1 MNLRINGTEK
11 EIDGGPGALLV
22 YVLRDELGMT
32 GTKIG
37 CAAGIC
43 GSCTV
48 LVDGVATRSCITP
61 LTLVE
66 GKEITTI
73 EGLATENADGTLTL
87 HPVQQAF
94 IDAQVPQCGW
104 CMSGQIMT
112 AAAFLQ
118 QNPAPS
124 EDDVIEAMGENY
136 CRCGC
141 YHRIRQA
148 VVAAA
153 ETMTV
158 AGIPAEVSA

>member
-73 EGLATENADGTLTL
+73 EGLARDGALD
-87 HPVQQAF
+87 PVQQAF
-94 IDAQVPQCGW
+94 IEEQGFQCAFCTPGFILTAKAFLRENPDPTAEEAAVA
-104 CMSGQIMT
+104 MSGSI
-112 AAAFLQ
+112 
-118 QNPAPS
+118 
-124 EDDVIEAMGENY
+124 
-136 CRCGC
+136 CRCGA
-141 YHRIRQA
+141 YPYIVRA
-148 VVAAA
+148 VLNAAA
-153 ETMTV
+153 KLRGESV
-158 AGIPAEVSA
+158 PA